1 VTPANTATT
10 AGAATL
16 TGRPASPGGAAAPRF
31 WAQVAGL
38 VRPWRGLIGL
48 VVIFVAAAALA
59 GVAPPLIVRQVIN
72 ADLVPH
78 RTAGLLAAGVGYLAA
93 VGVAAGCTYAYSYLA
108 AVVAQRAIAALRVGL
123 FAHLTRLPVGYLD
136 STPLGDTISRATS
149 DVETID
155 TLFTD
160 GIATLVG
167 KLASLVAMAVTMVAI
182 SPLLSAVAAVVIPPL
197 AVISRWLQVRLRDA
211 ERQTRRA
218 IGGLNVQLSETVGG
232 AETIRAFGREA
243 TFAARF
249 REALRT
255 TLGAQDRAV
264 RYNAFFTPITG
275 LLSALAIAVLLWVGA
290 GGVFRSAGVGLGTLV
305 AFVLLFQGFFAPI
318 VALGDQWNAVQ
329 AALAGAE
336 RVFEVLNLPPETL
349 PEAGPV
355 IESGPGHETAAGAG
369 SGRPGGIIVRRVS
382 FGYNGASP
390 VLREVSLIVRPG
402 EHVAIVG
409 RTGAGKSTLLALLA
423 GLYQPSAGQ
432 IEVDGRRPGSVPE
445 AERRRI
451 VGVVPQQVQLFAGT
465 LRDNITLGDPAF
477 GEEAVGRAIAMAGLA
492 NLVAGL
498 PDGLGTVLAD
508 AGGGAGWVP
517 SAGQRQLVA
526 LARAL
531 VAEPRVLLLD
541 EATAAIDAESDAS
554 FRAALG
560 RSAWARECAILTV
573 AHRISTAREASR
585 VIVMEAGRVV
595 EQGTPAEL
603 LGAGGRFAALAALDE
618 AGWEWSGGPDGR
630 PAAGGL
636 RDPAGRPAWER
647 TENR

>member
-1 VTPANTATT
+1 MSTT
-10 AGAATL
+10 
-16 TGRPASPGGAAAPRF
+16 APRF

-38 VRPWRGLIGL
+38 VRPWRGLIAL
-48 VVIFVAAAALA
+48 VVVFVAAAALA
-59 GVAPPLIVRQVIN
+59 GVVPPLIVRHVIN

-78 RTAGLLAAGVGYLAA
+78 RTAGLLAAGLGYLGAVAAAAGCTFAYGYLAA
-93 VGVAAGCTYAYSYLA
+93 A
-108 AVVAQRAIAALRVGL
+108 VAQRAIAALRVDL

-136 STPLGDTISRATS
+136 STPVGDTISRATS

-167 KLASLVAMAVTMVAI
+167 QLASLVAMAVTMVAI
-182 SPLLSAVAAVVIPPL
+182 SPLLSVVAAVVIPPL
-197 AVISRWLQVRLRDA
+197 AVISRWLQIRLRDA
-211 ERQTRRA
+211 ERQTRHA

-243 TFAARF
+243 AFADRF
-249 REALRT
+249 RRALRT
-255 TLGAQDRAV
+255 TLGAQERAV
-264 RYNAFFTPITG
+264 RYNAFFTPVTG
-275 LLSALAIAVLLWVGA
+275 LLAALAIAVLLWTGA
-290 GGVFRSAGVGLGTLV
+290 GGVFRSAGVSLGTLV

-336 RVFEVLNLPPETL
+336 RVFEVLNLPPETR
-349 PEAGPV
+349 PDPGPAQDPGPAAG
-355 IESGPGHETAAGAG
+355 TAAGAG
-369 SGRPGGIIVRRVS
+369 PGRTGGIVVQRVS

-390 VLREVSLIVRPG
+390 VLHDVSLVVRPG

-423 GLYQPSAGQ
+423 GLYQPTDGL
-432 IEVDGRRPGSVPE
+432 IEVDGRRPGSIPE
-445 AERRRI
+445 SERRRI

-465 LRDNITLGDPAF
+465 LRDNLTLGDPAYAAA
-477 GEEAVGRAIAMAGLA
+477 GGAALGRAIALAGLTD
-492 NLVAGL
+492 LVAGL
-498 PDGLGTVLAD
+498 PDGLDTVLAG
-508 AGGGAGWVP
+508 AGGGTGWVP

-541 EATAAIDAESDAS
+541 EATAAVDAGSDAA

-560 RSAWARECAILTV
+560 RSAWARECAIVTV

-585 VIVMEAGRVV
+585 VIVLEAGRVA
-595 EQGTPAEL
+595 EQGTPADL
-603 LGAGGRFAALAALDE
+603 LDAGGRFAALAALDE
-618 AGWEWSGGPDGR
+618 AGWDWTGGPEARAASRVPERAAR
-630 PAAGGL
+630 PS
-636 RDPAGRPAWER
+636 
-647 TENR
+647 

>member
-1 VTPANTATT
+1 IA
-10 AGAATL
+10 
-16 TGRPASPGGAAAPRF
+16 
-31 WAQVAGL
+31 
-38 VRPWRGLIGL
+38 L
-48 VVIFVAAAALA
+48 VVVFVAAASLA
-59 GVAPPLIVRQVIN
+59 GVAPPLIVRHVIN

-78 RTAGLLAAGVGYLAA
+78 RTAGLLAAGLGYLGA
-93 VGVAAGCTYAYSYLA
+93 VGAAAGCTYAYSYLA
-108 AVVAQRAIAALRVGL
+108 AVVAQRAIAALRADL
-123 FAHLTRLPVGYLD
+123 FAQLTRLPVAYLD
-136 STPLGDTISRATS
+136 STPIGDTISRATS

-167 KLASLVAMAVTMVAI
+167 KLASLVAMAITMVAI
-182 SPLLSAVAAVVIPPL
+182 SPLLSAIAAVVIPPL

-218 IGGLNVQLSETVGG
+218 IGGLNVQLSETIGG

-243 TFAARF
+243 SFAARF
-249 REALRT
+249 RGALRT
-255 TLGAQDRAV
+255 TLGAQERAV
-264 RYNAFFTPITG
+264 RYNAFFTPVTG
-275 LLSALAIAVLLWVGA
+275 LLSALAIAVLLWMGA
-290 GGVFRSAGVGLGTLV
+290 GGVFRSASVSLGTLV

-349 PEAGPV
+349 PEP
-355 IESGPGHETAAGAG
+355 EPEPGTGTGTAAGAG
-369 SGRPGGIIVRRVS
+369 PGRPGGIVMRRVS

-390 VLREVSLIVRPG
+390 VLHDVSLIVRPG

-432 IEVDGRRPGSVPE
+432 IEVDGRRPGSIAE
-445 AERRRI
+445 SERRRV

-465 LRDNITLGDPAF
+465 LRDNLTLGDPVLGDPVLGDPVLGDPAS
-477 GEEAVGRAIAMAGLA
+477 GGPASGDGPVGRAIAMAGLA
-492 NLVAGL
+492 DLVAGL
-498 PDGLGTVLAD
+498 PDGLDTVLAD

-573 AHRISTAREASR
+573 AHRISTAREASH
-585 VIVMEAGRVV
+585 VIVMEAGRVA

-603 LGAGGRFAALAALDE
+603 LDAGGRFAALGALDE
-618 AGWEWSGGPDGR
+618 AGWDWTGGPDGR
-630 PAAGGL
+630 PAVGRS

>member
-1 VTPANTATT
+1 MSAVTPAATPAATT
-10 AGAATL
+10 
-16 TGRPASPGGAAAPRF
+16 GRADAPGGGAPRF

-48 VVIFVAAAALA
+48 IVIFVAAAALA
-59 GVAPPLIVRQVIN
+59 GVAPPLIVRHVIN

-78 RTAGLLAAGVGYLAA
+78 RTAGLLAAGLGYLGA
-93 VGVAAGCTYAYSYLA
+93 VGAAAGCTYAYGYLA
-108 AVVAQRAIAALRVGL
+108 AVVAQRAIAALRVDL
-123 FAHLTRLPVGYLD
+123 FAHLTRLPAGYLD
-136 STPLGDTISRATS
+136 STPVGDTISRATS

-243 TFAARF
+243 AFAARF
-249 REALRT
+249 RGALRT
-255 TLGAQDRAV
+255 TLGAQERAV
-264 RYNAFFTPITG
+264 RFNAFFTPVTG
-275 LLSALAIAVLLWVGA
+275 LLSALAIAVLLWTGA
-290 GGVFRSAGVGLGTLV
+290 GGAFRSAGVSLGTLV

-349 PEAGPV
+349 PEPESV
-355 IESGPGHETAAGAG
+355 IGPGPGPETAAGG
-369 SGRPGGIIVRRVS
+369 GPDRPGGIIVRQVS

-390 VLREVSLIVRPG
+390 VLHDVSLIVRPG

-432 IEVDGRRPGSVPE
+432 IEADGRRPGSIPE
-445 AERRRI
+445 SERRRV

-465 LRDNITLGDPAF
+465 LRDNLTLGDAAF
-477 GEEAVGRAIAMAGLA
+477 SDAAVSRAIALAGLA
-492 NLVAGL
+492 DLVAGL
-498 PDGLGTVLAD
+498 PDGLDTVLAD

-541 EATAAIDAESDAS
+541 EATAAVDAGSDAS

-560 RSAWARECAILTV
+560 RSAWARQCAILTV

-585 VIVMEAGRVV
+585 VIVMEAGRVA

-603 LGAGGRFAALAALDE
+603 LDAGGRFAALAALDE
-618 AGWEWSGGPDGR
+618 AGWEWSG
-630 PAAGGL
+630 PAAGGP
-636 RDPAGRPAWER
+636 DGGRVRER
-647 TENR
+647 AR

>member
-1 VTPANTATT
+1 MS
-10 AGAATL
+10 AATSADAA
-16 TGRPASPGGAAAPRF
+16 TDGRPASRGAAPPRF

-38 VRPWRGLIGL
+38 VRPWRGLTGL

-59 GVAPPLIVRQVIN
+59 GVAPPLIVRHVVN

-78 RTAGLLAAGVGYLAA
+78 RTAGLLVAGLGYLGAVAA
-93 VGVAAGCTYAYSYLA
+93 AAGCTYAYSYLA
-108 AVVAQRAIAALRVGL
+108 AVVAQRAIAALRVDL
-123 FAHLTRLPVGYLD
+123 FAHLTRLPAGYLD

-182 SPLLSAVAAVVIPPL
+182 SPLLSAVAAVVIPPM

-243 TFAARF
+243 AFEARF
-249 REALRT
+249 RGALRT
-255 TLGAQDRAV
+255 TLGAQERAV
-264 RYNAFFTPITG
+264 RYNAFFTPVTG

-290 GGVFRSAGVGLGTLV
+290 GGVFRSAGVSLGTLV

-336 RVFEVLNLPPETL
+336 RVFEVLSLPPEIL
-349 PEAGPV
+349 PDAEPGPV
-355 IESGPGHETAAGAG
+355 PGSGPVPGPGTAAGAG
-369 SGRPGGIIVRRVS
+369 SGQPGGIIVRRVR

-390 VLREVSLIVRPG
+390 VLHDVSLIVRPG

-432 IEVDGRRPGSVPE
+432 IEVDGRRPGSIPE
-445 AERRRI
+445 SERRRV

-465 LRDNITLGDPAF
+465 LRDNLTLGDAAV
-477 GEEAVGRAIAMAGLA
+477 GDAAVGRAIALAGLA
-492 NLVAGL
+492 DLVAGL

-560 RSAWARECAILTV
+560 RSAWARQCAILTV

-585 VIVMEAGRVV
+585 VIVMETGRVV
-595 EQGTPAEL
+595 EEGTPVRL
-603 LGAGGRFAALAALDE
+603 LGAGGRFAALAALDD
-618 AGWEWSGGPDGR
+618 AGWDWSSAPMSGPGGGR
-630 PAAGGL
+630 V
-636 RDPAGRPAWER
+636 RER
-647 TENR
+647 G

>member
-1 VTPANTATT
+1 MS
-10 AGAATL
+10 AAT
-16 TGRPASPGGAAAPRF
+16 SAAAATPRF
-31 WAQVAGL
+31 RAQVAGL
-38 VRPWRGLIGL
+38 VRPWRGLIAL
-48 VVIFVAAAALA
+48 VVVFVAAAALA
-59 GVAPPLIVRQVIN
+59 GVAPPLIVRHVIN

-78 RTAGLLAAGVGYLAA
+78 RTAGLLAAGLGYLAA
-93 VGVAAGCTYAYSYLA
+93 IAAAAGCTYAYGYLA
-108 AVVAQRAIAALRVGL
+108 AVVAQRAIAALRVDL

-136 STPLGDTISRATS
+136 STPVGDTISRATS

-155 TLFTD
+155 TLFAD

-167 KLASLVAMAVTMVAI
+167 KLAALVAMAVTMVAI

-211 ERQTRRA
+211 ERRTRRA

-232 AETIRAFGREA
+232 AETIRAFGREDA
-243 TFAARF
+243 FAARF
-249 REALRT
+249 RGALRA
-255 TLGAQDRAV
+255 TLGAQERAV
-264 RYNAFFTPITG
+264 RFNAFFTPVTG
-275 LLSALAIAVLLWVGA
+275 LLSALAITALLWVGA
-290 GGVFRSAGVGLGTLV
+290 GGAFRSAGVSLGTLV

-336 RVFEVLNLPPETL
+336 RVFEVLNLPPEIL
-349 PEAGPV
+349 PEPESVIEAGPG
-355 IESGPGHETAAGAG
+355 SGPAAGG
-369 SGRPGGIIVRRVS
+369 GPDRPGGIIVRRIS

-390 VLREVSLIVRPG
+390 VLRDVSLIVRPG
-402 EHVAIVG
+402 EHVAVVG

-432 IEVDGRRPGSVPE
+432 IEVDGRRPGSIGE
-445 AERRRI
+445 SERRRV
-451 VGVVPQQVQLFAGT
+451 VGVVPQQVQIFAGP
-465 LRDNITLGDPAF
+465 LRDNLTLGDPTF
-477 GEEAVGRAIAMAGLA
+477 GDGPVGRAVALAGLA
-492 NLVAGL
+492 DLVAGL
-498 PDGLGTVLAD
+498 PDGLDTVLAD

-573 AHRISTAREASR
+573 AHRISTAREADR
-585 VIVMEAGRVV
+585 VIVMEAGRVA

-603 LGAGGRFAALAALDE
+603 LGAGGRFAALAALDD
-618 AGWEWSGGPDGR
+618 AGWEWSGAPASGPGGGR
-630 PAAGGL
+630 VRMRG
-636 RDPAGRPAWER
+636 
-647 TENR
+647 